1 MKYLLFVFFIV
12 SCSFSH
18 ATFSTTKIVQPHE
31 AMAYYFTDENTNIY
45 KKNIILSAS
54 QYKKAQKRA
63 KTKIKSKL
71 QRFYIAELDGKI
83 IGYGGLTTTTIRTKG
98 ATVLVVMDG
107 LGKTKAIEVLAFFE
121 PKSYYPTEKWLNHFN
136 DKTIKDK
143 LKLKDTV
150 PVITGATLT
159 STKLIKSTKTI
170 LAVWEEYFNKA
181 N

>member
-1 MKYLLFVFFIV
+1 MKYIFLVTLFVNSI
-12 SCSFSH
+12 FSH
-18 ATFSTTKIVQPHE
+18 ATFSTTKVVQPHE

-45 KKNIILSAS
+45 KKNIILSS
-54 QYKKAQKRA
+54 DQHQKAQKRA
-63 KTKIKSKL
+63 QTKIKSKL

-98 ATVLVVMDG
+98 ATVLVVMDAK
-107 LGKTKAIEVLAFFE
+107 GKTKAIEVLAFFE

-143 LKLKDTV
+143 LKLRDTV

-159 STKLIKSTKTI
+159 STQLIKSTKTV
-170 LAVWEEYFNKA
+170 LAVWEEYFNKGE
-181 N
+181 